1 MKSIA
6 FWLKAARAPF
16 LTGAAV
22 PVFVGISVAWYTTHG
37 VDWPLAGLTLLA
49 MLLLHTSAN
58 MSNDYLDHLTGD
70 DAVNTEFVS
79 PFTGGSRV
87 IQQGLVSPRKMLAA
101 ALLCTGLASVIGV
114 YLFTVRGPL
123 IIVLGLLGIAGGYFY
138 TAPPFRF
145 AYRGFGELF
154 IGLNFGVLP
163 TVGAAFVQ
171 TWADK
176 FRLAFVPALVAS
188 IPVALLIIAILW
200 INQFQDMNADAQVG
214 KRNWVVR
221 LGRKRASVV
230 YAVMMLVTYG
240 AIGVGVAVGQLP
252 WQALLGLL
260 ALPIAIGGIRT
271 ALRCHD
277 DIPRL
282 TPANAAT
289 IGAHL
294 ATGLLLTIGIAL
306 GGRLG

>member
-1 MKSIA
+1 MKSVA
-6 FWLKAARAPF
+6 LWLRAARAPF
-16 LTGAAV
+16 FTGAAV
-22 PVFVGISVAWYTTHG
+22 PVFVGISVAWYATHNI
-37 VDWPLAGLTLLA
+37 DWPLAGLTLLG
-49 MLLLHTSAN
+49 MLLLHAAAN
-58 MSNDYLDHLTGD
+58 LANDYYDHLSGGD
-70 DAVNTEFVS
+70 AANTEFAS

-87 IQQGLVSPRKMLAA
+87 IQQGLLSPRKILAA
-101 ALLCTGLASVIGV
+101 AALCIGLASLIGV
-114 YLFTVRGPL
+114 YLFTVRGPV
-123 IIVLGLLGIAGGYFY
+123 IIALGLIGIGGGYFY

-163 TVGAAFVQ
+163 TLGAAFVQ
-171 TWADK
+171 TGADK
-176 FRLAFVPALVAS
+176 FRLALAPALIAS

-230 YAVMMLVTYG
+230 YAAMMLATYAVIAG
-240 AIGVGVAVGQLP
+240 GVAAGVLP
-252 WQALLGLL
+252 PPAMLGLL

-271 ALRCHD
+271 ALRSYD
-277 DIPRL
+277 DIPNL

-294 ATGLLLTIGIAL
+294 VTGVLLTIGIAW

>member
-1 MKSIA
+1 MKSVA

-16 LTGAAV
+16 FTGAAV
-22 PVFVGISVAWYTTHG
+22 PVFVGISVAWYTTHLI
-37 VDWPLAGLTLLA
+37 DWPLAGLTVVA
-49 MLLLHTSAN
+49 MLLLHASAN
-58 MSNDYLDHLTGD
+58 MSNDYFDHLSGD
-70 DAVNTEFVS
+70 DAANTEFVS

-101 ALLCTGLASVIGV
+101 AALCIALASLVGV
-114 YLFTVRGPL
+114 YLYTVRGPV
-123 IIVLGLLGIAGGYFY
+123 IIVLGLLGIGGGYFY
-138 TAPPFRF
+138 TAPPFRL

-163 TVGAAFVQ
+163 TLGAAFVQ
-171 TWADK
+171 TGADK
-176 FRLAFVPALVAS
+176 FRLALTPALIAS

-230 YAVMMLVTYG
+230 YAVMMLVTY
-240 AIGVGVAVGQLP
+240 AVIGVGVAIGELP
-252 WQALLGLL
+252 TQALLGLL
-260 ALPIAIGGIRT
+260 ALPIAVGGIRT
-271 ALRCHD
+271 ALRSYD
-277 DIPRL
+277 DIPNL

-294 ATGLLLTIGIAL
+294 VTGLLLTIGIAW